1 MTEGWRAL
9 SFRNVLEVVGVTPL
23 GVMIMYLSMSL
34 LALLSMALA
43 MRGCSEQDPLQR
55 ELLYSAFFIVTI
67 SAACYLTMATGNGL
81 LVLRKSGAGLIFIFI
96 THLTIATGNGLLV
109 LRKFWARL
117 VREKARARGR
127 ERKRVICICI

>member
-1 MTEGWRAL
+1 
-9 SFRNVLEVVGVTPL
+9 
-23 GVMIMYLSMSL
+23 MIMYLSMSL

-43 MRGCSEQDPLQR
+43 MRGCSEKDPLQR

-81 LVLRKSGAGLIFIFI
+81 LVLRK
-96 THLTIATGNGLLV
+96 
-109 LRKFWARL
+109 FWARL

>member
-1 MTEGWRAL
+1 
-9 SFRNVLEVVGVTPL
+9 
-23 GVMIMYLSMSL
+23 MIMYLSMSL

>member
-81 LVLRKSGAGLIFIFI
+81 LVLRKSGAGLVFFFF
-96 THLTIATGNGLLV
+96 TFLTMATVTASSSSASLGPG
-109 LRKFWARL
+109 
-117 VREKARARGR
+117 E
-127 ERKRVICICI
+127 